1 MGHLGNHVIDTMS
14 GCAVLDAADGP
25 CPAPLAEVQHSV
37 ERLAEIRPNVTE
49 AFEHLLA
56 ELA

>member
-1 MGHLGNHVIDTMS
+1 MS
-14 GCAVLDAADGP
+14 GCAALDAADGP
-25 CPAPLAEVQHSV
+25 CPAPPAEVQHSV